1 MTKNVN
7 YGPFHHVILN
17 THVKMD
23 KIMNHCIKSVEIVGS
38 KNKCHKWIHHTL
50 IRHKKV
56 FMEVLAGYMCCI
68 VGVFKHK
75 EVTYYTT
82 VP

>member
-1 MTKNVN
+1 MKKNVN

-23 KIMNHCIKSVEIVGS
+23 KIMNHCIKSVPIVGS
-38 KNKCHKWIHHTL
+38 KNKCHKLIQHTL
-50 IRHKKV
+50 FRPKTV
-56 FMEVLAGYMCCI
+56 FMEVLAGYRCCV